1 MVPDKAGKQ
10 DLVPALRAGEMVRTE
25 LVVKKSRFITSVGRA
40 KGVDACRAFVAKISE
55 EFQDARH
62 NCFAFNGGKAGESG
76 FAGCSDDGEP
86 HGTAG
91 QPMLNIVLHCGMG
104 EICCVVTRYFGGIL
118 LGTGGLVKAYSD
130 SVRQAL
136 LKTPS
141 EEAADM
147 ENVTAA
153 FDFKF
158 QGQIMRIASECGAR
172 IAERKFGERA
182 ELTFEVRSDA
192 ADALCKRIMDATSGK
207 ARIDR
212 S

>member
-1 MVPDKAGKQ
+1 VPESRESKFM
-10 DLVPALRAGEMVRTE
+10 VPALHGGETVRTE
-25 LVVKKSRFITSVGRA
+25 LTVKKSRFITTVGRA
-40 KGVDACRAFVAKISE
+40 KGVDACRAFVAKVSE
-55 EFQDARH
+55 EFSDARH
-62 NCFAFNGGKAGESG
+62 NCFAFNGGRAGESG

-136 LKTPS
+136 AATPS

-147 ENVTAA
+147 CTVAAA

-158 QGQIMRIASECGAR
+158 QGQVMRIASECGAR
-172 IAERKFGERA
+172 IAGRNFTDRA
-182 ELTFEVRSDA
+182 QLVFEVRADA
-192 ADALCKRIMDATSGK
+192 AGALCRRISDATSGRAELK
-207 ARIDR
+207 RF
-212 S
+212 

>member
-1 MVPDKAGKQ
+1 MPDRTEPRN
-10 DLVPALRAGEMVRTE
+10 LVPALGAGEIVRTE
-25 LVVKKSRFITSVGRA
+25 LVVRKSRFITSVGRA
-40 KGVDACRAFVAKISE
+40 KGVDACRAFVARIGA
-55 EFQDARH
+55 EFHDARH

-136 LKTPS
+136 AKTPS

-147 ENVTAA
+147 EQVTAA

-158 QGQIMRIASECGAR
+158 QGQILRIASECGAR
-172 IAERKFGERA
+172 IAGRRFAERA

-192 ADALCKRIMDATSGK
+192 AGALCSRIMDATSGK
-207 ARIDR
+207 ARIAR

>member
-1 MVPDKAGKQ
+1 MPEKTKAAS
-10 DLVPALRAGEMVRTE
+10 LVPALRGDEIVRTE

-40 KGVDACRAFVAKISE
+40 KGVDACRAFVARISA
-55 EFQDARH
+55 EFSDARH

-136 LKTPS
+136 EKTPS

-147 ENVTAA
+147 EIVTAA

-158 QGQIMRIASECGAR
+158 QGQILRIASECGAR
-172 IAERKFGERA
+172 ISGRSFTSRA
-182 ELTFEVRSDA
+182 EISFEVRSEA
-192 ADALCKRIMDATSGK
+192 ADALCARISDATSGR
-207 ARIDR
+207 AEIRR

>member
-1 MVPDKAGKQ
+1 MTEKAAL
-10 DLVPALRAGEMVRTE
+10 LVPALHGGETVRTE
-25 LVVKKSRFITSVGRA
+25 LVVKKSRFITTIGRA
-40 KGVDACRAFVAKISE
+40 RGVEACREFVAKVSE
-55 EFQDARH
+55 EFSDARH

-91 QPMLNIVLHCGMG
+91 QPMLNIILHCGMG

-136 LKTPS
+136 AMTPS

-147 ENVTAA
+147 VEVSAA
-153 FDFKF
+153 FDFRH
-158 QGQIMRIASECGAR
+158 QGQIMRIAAECGAR
-172 IAERKFGERA
+172 IASRDFSDRA
-182 ELTFEVRSDA
+182 TLVFEVRADA
-192 ADALCKRIMDATSGK
+192 ADALCGRISDATSGK
-207 ARIDR
+207 AEIRR